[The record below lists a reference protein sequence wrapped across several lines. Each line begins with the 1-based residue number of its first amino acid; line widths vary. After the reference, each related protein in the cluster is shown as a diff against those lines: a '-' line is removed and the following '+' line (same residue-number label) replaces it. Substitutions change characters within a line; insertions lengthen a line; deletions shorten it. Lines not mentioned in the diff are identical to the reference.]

1 MYEYHKFDPSV
12 KRSLYMYSDV
22 NNKNFLN
29 DFKKSRNLK
38 LKNKNLFLHKSKIEF
53 NLKKFRT
60 YIKIIETKKKIF
72 SSKNKEITIDDYIEI
87 SKYIAESLLKKFDLI
102 SFNSMLKL
110 NDYIIY
116 LLNLK
121 KKCNKNIL
129 IIFKLEFKL
138 ILHLSKLM
146 KINEK
151 IKL

>member
-60 YIKIIETKKKIF
+60 YIKIIETKKKF
-72 SSKNKEITIDDYIEI
+72 F
-87 SKYIAESLLKKFDLI
+87 LQ
-102 SFNSMLKL
+102 
-110 NDYIIY
+110 
-116 LLNLK
+116 
-121 KKCNKNIL
+121 
-129 IIFKLEFKL
+129 
-138 ILHLSKLM
+138 
-146 KINEK
+146 K
-151 IKL
+151 IKKLLLMII